1 MIYHNFHLLYIKHCY
16 KRNFLIRY
24 KVKKEYRRMIPPFII
39 EEIKKWEEQKR
50 KNYEQPVPP
59 LDLPHPEE
67 EGEKRNEEENG
78 GECPEDEYDDD
89 TLVDYSI

>member
-1 MIYHNFHLLYIKHCY
+1 MN
-16 KRNFLIRY
+16 KRNT
-24 KVKKEYRRMIPPFII
+24 VKMIPPFII

-50 KNYEQPVPP
+50 RNYEQPVSP

-67 EGEKRNEEENG
+67 EEEIEKKD
-78 GECPEDEYDDD
+78 EDEEQENEDEDD